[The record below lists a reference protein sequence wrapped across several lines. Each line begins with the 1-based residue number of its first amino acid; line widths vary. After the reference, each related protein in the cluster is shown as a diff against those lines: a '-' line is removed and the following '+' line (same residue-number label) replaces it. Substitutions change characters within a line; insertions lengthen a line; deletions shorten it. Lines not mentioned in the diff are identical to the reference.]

1 MTELAFVF
9 VNRFTF
15 LVIVRFG
22 ILGNDMLTI
31 QCHIKNETS
40 DYNNKLSH
48 VKPPAYQ
55 LNI

>member
-9 VNRFTF
+9 VDRFPF
-15 LVIVRFG
+15 LVIVPFG
-22 ILGNDMLTI
+22 ILGIYI
-31 QCHIKNETS
+31 QAIHCRKKNETS